1 METPTLTL
9 GHRSLHQL
17 RSALERS
24 LGVQAAPITE
34 LPSPEGTASG
44 PRLCGQYRLSS
55 GEDMSGAALRLDEAR
70 SFIEEV
76 RTVPCD

>member
-1 METPTLTL
+1 MGCLIAIL
-9 GHRSLHQL
+9 GFV
-17 RSALERS
+17 ALLF

-55 GEDMSGAALRLDEAR
+55 GEEMSGAALRLDEAR
-70 SFIEEV
+70 SVIEEV